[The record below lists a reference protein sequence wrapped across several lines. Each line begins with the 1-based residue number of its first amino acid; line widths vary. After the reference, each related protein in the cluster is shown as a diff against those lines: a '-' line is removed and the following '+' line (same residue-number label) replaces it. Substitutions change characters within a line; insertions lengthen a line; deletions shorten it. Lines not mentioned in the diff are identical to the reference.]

1 METKFEGL
9 VGSITFQSLSC
20 GKGKTDDAASNYIFK
35 CVGVW
40 SIYVPYIL
48 EHVTP
53 KMETSKYC
61 TPKLK

>member
-1 METKFEGL
+1 MELIYFKILHKKKFTLNKLGL
-9 VGSITFQSLSC
+9 QIFS
-20 GKGKTDDAASNYIFK
+20 DAASNYIFK